1 MRIVSLAGG
10 IGGAR
15 FLRGLQAAAPDA
27 ELTVVVNTGDDIT
40 LYGLRIC
47 PDLDT
52 VMYTLGG
59 GIDEQRGWGRQ
70 DETFHAKAEL
80 EAYDVPTAW
89 FGLGDRD
96 LATHLVRRQM
106 LDAGF
111 PLSEVTRALCA
122 RWQPGAALLPM
133 TDDQVETYVRV
144 ELDGRE
150 RAIHFQEWWVK
161 HRAALPARAI
171 VAVGAERSTPA
182 PGVLDAI
189 AAADVVVLPPSNP
202 VVSIGTVLQVPG
214 IAEALRAKTVVGVSP
229 VIGGAPVRGMA
240 DACLSA
246 IGVETNA
253 EAVGRH
259 YRARSDGGLLDG
271 WLVDTADAAATVPGV
286 EVRAV
291 PLLMTDLPAAAAMA
305 RAALDLAGA

>member
-1 MRIVSLAGG
+1 MRVVSLAGG

-15 FLRGLQAAAPDA
+15 FLRGLRAAAPDA

-70 DETFHAKAEL
+70 DETFHARAEL

-111 PLSEVTRALCA
+111 PLSEVTQALCA

-161 HRAALPARAI
+161 HRAALPAKAI

-182 PGVLDAI
+182 PGVLEAI

-214 IAEALRAKTVVGVSP
+214 IAEALREKTVVGVSP

-246 IGVETNA
+246 IGVETSA
-253 EAVGRH
+253 QAVGRH

-271 WLVDTADAAATVPGV
+271 WLVDTADVGATVPGV

-291 PLLMTDLPAAAAMA
+291 PLLMTDLTAAAAMA